1 MIKEATAKL
10 INHEELTEE
19 EAREVMNDI
28 MSGQATSAQM
38 GAYLAVLSAKGETIG
53 EITGSAAA
61 MREKALSVNHGLS
74 NVFEIVGTGGDGAKT
89 FNISTTSSFVI
100 AASGVKVAKHGNRA
114 ASSACGAADC
124 LEALGANIRLSP
136 EACVRLLKENGIC
149 FLFAQT
155 YHSSMKYV
163 APVRKELGARTIFNI
178 LGPLTNPAKADIQ
191 LLGVYS
197 ADLVEPLARALSGL
211 GVRRGMTVY
220 GTDKLDEIS
229 MSSPTLVCEFED
241 GKFHTYEIKPED
253 FGLTRC
259 GKAELKGGDPETNAK
274 LTRDILSGTKGPK
287 RGAVLLNAG
296 AGLYLCGKAS
306 SVKDGVT
313 LAAELIDSGKA
324 LAKLDEFIKASN
336 EVTA

>member
-1 MIKEATAKL
+1 MKITPAPQETKQYFEKGYKRVP
-10 INHEELTEE
+10 LTTE
-19 EAREVMNDI
+19 I
-28 MSGQATSAQM
+28 
-38 GAYLAVLSAKGETIG
+38 LADSLTPI
-53 EITGSAAA
+53 
-61 MREKALSVNHGLS
+61 
-74 NVFEIVGTGGDGAKT
+74 
-89 FNISTTSSFVI
+89 
-100 AASGVKVAKHGNRA
+100 
-114 ASSACGAADC
+114 
-124 LEALGANIRLSP
+124 EALRKLQNVSGH
-136 EACVRLLKENGIC
+136 C
-149 FLFAQT
+149 FLL
-155 YHSSMKYV
+155 
-163 APVRKELGARTIFNI
+163 E
-178 LGPLTNPAKADIQ
+178 
-191 LLGVYS
+191 S
-197 ADLVEPLARALSGL
+197 AEV
-211 GVRRGMTVY
+211 
-220 GTDKLDEIS
+220 

>member
-1 MIKEATAKL
+1 
-10 INHEELTEE
+10 
-19 EAREVMNDI
+19 MNDI

-136 EACVRLLKENGIC
+136 EACVKLLKENGIC

-155 YHSSMKYV
+155 YHSSMVFMTYANV
-163 APVRKELGARTIFNI
+163 VFSYGSDRFLRNASEAGMNGII
-178 LGPLTNPAKADIQ
+178 LPDVP
-191 LLGVYS
+191 
-197 ADLVEPLARALSGL
+197 
-211 GVRRGMTVY
+211 
-220 GTDKLDEIS
+220 
-229 MSSPTLVCEFED
+229 FEE
-241 GKFHTYEIKPED
+241 K
-253 FGLTRC
+253 
-259 GKAELKGGDPETNAK
+259 
-274 LTRDILSGTKGPK
+274 
-287 RGAVLLNAG
+287 
-296 AGLYLCGKAS
+296 
-306 SVKDGVT
+306 
-313 LAAELIDSGKA
+313 
-324 LAKLDEFIKASN
+324 DEFAPLCRKHGKQGKSYFLPGRLQP
-336 EVTA
+336 VSS